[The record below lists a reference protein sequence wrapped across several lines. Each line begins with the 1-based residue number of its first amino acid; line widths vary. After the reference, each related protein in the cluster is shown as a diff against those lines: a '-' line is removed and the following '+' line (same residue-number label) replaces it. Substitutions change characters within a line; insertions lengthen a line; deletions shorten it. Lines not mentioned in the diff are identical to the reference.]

1 MTPRK
6 HPQNYRPSKT
16 LAKEVDEGY
25 KYFWKK
31 RGMAPPNHSNVI
43 MDNFS
48 SKKPSR
54 PKTED

>member
-1 MTPRK
+1 MTPKK
-6 HPQNYRPSKT
+6 HPNLKPSKS

-31 RGMAPPNHSNVI
+31 RGMTPPNHSNVI

-48 SKKPSR
+48 SKKPTK
-54 PKTED
+54 PKTEE